1 VPRSSARPAAL
12 HLLGFADVGSVSCAA
27 VGSGQRILR

>member
-1 VPRSSARPAAL
+1 MPGTAAL
-12 HLLGFADVGSVSCAA
+12 NLLGFADVGSVSCAA